1 MDYYVGNGVY
11 DFLSRCKEKENFFW
25 TSGNLWILVYGDSNY
40 EPKVV
45 TVASG
50 NPLNMEVTGAE
61 TKAVNAAKQLVEG
74 TDIGVNFVRFDPCKP
89 INQVAYWNP
98 GMARIPIISSEE
110 LKNRFWQYGLEMNE
124 MCAHKLIND
133 KSSSPYHDWQRS
145 HMGDSVVVAD
155 IDLIRYQREMPRE
168 IIELKRSYI
177 NIEKWEPYKQDYKNF
192 ILLSKLAERRQLDFF
207 IVYNH
212 RTKTPF
218 YDDISQ
224 LKIFEFDHRMQPY
237 CRFLGYESIHQ
248 FAECMIKKE
257 I

>member
-1 MDYYVGNGVY
+1 M
-11 DFLSRCKEKENFFW
+11 
-25 TSGNLWILVYGDSNY
+25 
-40 EPKVV
+40 
-45 TVASG
+45 
-50 NPLNMEVTGAE
+50 
-61 TKAVNAAKQLVEG
+61 
-74 TDIGVNFVRFDPCKP
+74 
-89 INQVAYWNP
+89 
-98 GMARIPIISSEE
+98 
-110 LKNRFWQYGLEMNE
+110 
-124 MCAHKLIND
+124 
-133 KSSSPYHDWQRS
+133 
-145 HMGDSVVVAD
+145 VVAD

-218 YDDISQ
+218 YDDISR